1 MTKER
6 DTTVNLHKQL
16 GAVALLCV
24 LSVVTV
30 CAQSKA
36 IVFAIPAD
44 GLSASERAPVEAYL
58 SKQMGREVKFVIPDS
73 YNHMV
78 AGLADGWIDF
88 AILGGVN
95 YVRAHAKIGV
105 VPLVQRPTD
114 LNFHSVFITGAGSS
128 IHSLKDLKGKRFAF
142 NDVYSTSGHVMPYL
156 ELKKAGIHQETDLQ
170 VRFSG
175 SHPDTAQLVQAGVVD
190 AGAMDELIY
199 KSMIDSGKLDGDK
212 VRVFYTSKAFVD
224 WVYVSRKSVP
234 ETEQKKF
241 SRALESLNDGKDNLV
256 LGLLHAKQFIPASDD
271 KYAVLRQIVRE
282 LKLLD

>member
-16 GAVALLCV
+16 GVVALLCI
-24 LSVVTV
+24 LSVATV

-44 GLSASERAPVEAYL
+44 GLSAAQRAPVEAYL

-78 AGLADGWIDF
+78 DGLADGWIDF
-88 AILGGVN
+88 AILGGVS

-156 ELKKAGIHQETDLQ
+156 ELKKAGINQETDLKF
-170 VRFSG
+170 RFSG
-175 SHPDTAQLVQAGVVD
+175 SHPDTAQLVQGGVVD
-190 AGAMDELIY
+190 AGVMDELIY
-199 KSMIDSGKLDGDK
+199 KSMIESGKLDGDK

-224 WVYVSRKSVP
+224 WVYVSRKDVP

-241 SRALESLNDGKDNLV
+241 SKALESLNEGKDNLV

-271 KYAVLRQIVRE
+271 KYAVLRQIVKE